1 MYVAVLQCRPQQLK
15 CAGRQSIYEGRG
27 GSMEVGGG
35 LGARGVVT
43 FGVQMGGLLAFFVMA
58 PSSGGLLRHG
68 SVRRAWGSA
77 GGFCP
82 CPR

>member
-1 MYVAVLQCRPQQLK
+1 
-15 CAGRQSIYEGRG
+15 
-27 GSMEVGGG
+27 MEVGGG